1 VADARTHVT
10 EAVEALHALL
20 TSIVSRAQYP
30 EGHPSIERADEAA
43 TATFAR
49 ALGKLSEIVVALVE
63 GELMINDRPMPEL
76 RGRMPGFL
84 DAMSRHGIECLVFLQ
99 GIERPE
105 MTTLAE
111 SLTAP
116 ADPGDPRAARERITS
131 TLGHVLVRFVA
142 LRDVERSDYDRE
154 EASRREIEPLVVKIL
169 EHVTI
174 QIRARGSIDHA
185 FVRGV
190 AASIVEAIDA
200 RTFALRTRRFDEGA
214 LDLAGHSTNVAVMSA
229 AIAREARLSQAI
241 TVEITC
247 AALLHD
253 VGELLLPE
261 ALQGVPYPL
270 LDERGQRYAR
280 HHPLL
285 GARALLDA
293 GCPALW
299 VATALD
305 HHRGVDGRGYPPL
318 EGSIPHD
325 ATRIVSIANYIERTR
340 IPLGDDLASD
350 APEAA
355 VRGAMALAGR
365 YFDPAWL
372 EVAVRAIGVF
382 SPGTVVELT
391 DGHPAM
397 VTRVNARDPLRPEV
411 RILFGDEAGMRVD
424 LAAWNV
430 RERKFDRS
438 IVRVLLPKA
447 GTRLESRFP
456 PADDERD

>member
-1 VADARTHVT
+1 MADGRVHVA
-10 EAVEALHALL
+10 EAIEALHGLL

-30 EGHPSIERADEAA
+30 EGHPTIQRADEAA
-43 TATFAR
+43 TATFGR

-76 RGRMPGFL
+76 RDRMPGFP
-84 DAMSRHGIECLVFLQ
+84 DALTRHGIECLVFLQ
-99 GIERPE
+99 GIEIAE
-105 MTTLAE
+105 VTTLAE
-111 SLTAP
+111 SLAGPTDP
-116 ADPGDPRAARERITS
+116 ADPRAARERITS

-142 LRDVERSDYDRE
+142 LRDVDRSEYDRE

-169 EHVTI
+169 EHVGV
-174 QIRARGSIDHA
+174 QMRARGPIDQA

-190 AASIVEAIDA
+190 AATIVESVDA
-200 RTFALRTRRFDEGA
+200 RKFVLRTRRFDEGA

-229 AIAREARLSQAI
+229 AIAREGRLSQAV

-261 ALQGVPYPL
+261 ALQGVPEPL

-305 HHRGVDGRGYPPL
+305 HHRGVDGRGYPAI
-318 EGSIPHD
+318 EGSVPHEG
-325 ATRIVSIANYIERTR
+325 TRIVSIANYIERTR
-340 IPLGDDLASD
+340 IPLGDAVESD

-355 VRGAMALAGR
+355 VRAATLLAGR
-365 YFDPAWL
+365 YFDKAWL
-372 EVAVRAIGVF
+372 DVAVRAIGIF
-382 SPGTVVELT
+382 SPGMVVELT
-391 DGHPAM
+391 DGQPAM
-397 VTRVNARDPLRPEV
+397 VTRVNTRDPLRPEV
-411 RILFGDEAGMRVD
+411 RLLFGDDAGMRVD
-424 LAAWNV
+424 MSAWDV
-430 RERKFDRS
+430 RERKFERS
-438 IVRVLLPKA
+438 IVRLLLPRA
-447 GTRLESRFP
+447 GARLESRFP
-456 PADDERD
+456 PSDEEE